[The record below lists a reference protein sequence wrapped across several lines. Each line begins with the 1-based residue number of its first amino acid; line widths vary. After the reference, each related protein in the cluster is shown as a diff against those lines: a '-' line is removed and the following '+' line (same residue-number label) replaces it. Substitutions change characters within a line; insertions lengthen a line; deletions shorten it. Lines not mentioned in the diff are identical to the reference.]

1 MWRRVYAD
9 GIRCGI
15 RPHSRSGRNRECT
28 EDNDNEDSWK
38 SFITVKNTGDD
49 VTGYDVWQSWVDVE

>member
-1 MWRRVYAD
+1 MLGVRET
-9 GIRCGI
+9 GG
-15 RPHSRSGRNRECT
+15 RS
-28 EDNDNEDSWK
+28 SWK